1 MPMLVLFAE
10 PSIYFTGKKPFIIST
25 SINMPLLY
33 ETIMSIFENFIPHEA
48 ITYDE
53 KDPSRKKKQI
63 EIFVREKSKTSL
75 VT

>member
-1 MPMLVLFAE
+1 
-10 PSIYFTGKKPFIIST
+10 
-25 SINMPLLY
+25 MPLFY
-33 ETIMSIFENFIPHEA
+33 ETIMSIFENFIPHET

>member
-1 MPMLVLFAE
+1 MLVLFAE
-10 PSIYFTGKKPFIIST
+10 PSIYFTGKKPFVIST
-25 SINMPLLY
+25 SINMPLFY
-33 ETIMSIFENFIPHEA
+33 ETIMSIFESLIPHET

-53 KDPSRKKKQI
+53 KDPLGRKKQI